1 MDKFGISGENLSA
14 GAARNIDKQ
23 YGNGD
28 FVPSHLKPALDKE
41 KQSFFARHL
50 TMESARGQ
58 GLIDNKDFDAY
69 WKRTFEGA
77 DAQKN
82 LKLLGSMPEKFTK
95 DREIID
101 KIVTERVTKLKDVH
115 FGKEIGAVLREDT
128 AKVNPRDGLDRFMS
142 AVGETKQVSSSV
154 GEATLKSI
162 AKKLPGVSVVAA
174 GVLAA
179 DRANAGDYVGASM
192 EVASGVA
199 GSVPVVGTVA
209 SIAIDAALMAR
220 DMGREPSTGMKMK

>member
-1 MDKFGISGENLSA
+1 MNKFGISGENLSA

-50 TMESARGQ
+50 TMESARGK

-95 DREIID
+95 DREVID
-101 KIVTERVTKLKDVH
+101 KIVNDRIHTLEHSVKFTATATKEVA
-115 FGKEIGAVLREDT
+115 KEA
-128 AKVNPRDGLDRFMS
+128 
-142 AVGETKQVSSSV
+142 
-154 GEATLKSI
+154 GEATLKSV
-162 AKKLPGVSVVAA
+162 AKKVPIVGVGVGVA
-174 GVLAA
+174 LAA

-199 GSVPVVGTVA
+199 GSVPVVGTAA